1 MENLNKEII
10 IDLTVGKEQL
20 NESYLA
26 QFGTAIELILQR
38 MFGLNDLG
46 FKLRGPTSS
55 VDKFI
60 RTLEKEREYART
72 FRRLGLDNPSVLN
85 NKWQLDKA
93 VGEFEKATGIK
104 WPLK

>member
-1 MENLNKEII
+1 MNDLKQEIV
-10 IDLTVGKEQL
+10 IDLTVDKEQL

-46 FKLRGPTSS
+46 FKLRGPQSS
-55 VDKFI
+55 VFKFI
-60 RTLEKEREYART
+60 KTLEQEQRYADALIRSG
-72 FRRLGLDNPSVLN
+72 LGNPSALNKGQLDN
-85 NKWQLDKA
+85 A
-93 VGEFEKATGIK
+93 VRDFEKTTGIK